1 MGIARRRWLG
11 LGMMGLCTWCSLA
24 MAGGPLDK
32 LLTVN
37 RVEADPQKTYA
48 LTEKNGPWMISVC
61 SFSGDGAEQQA
72 RELVLELRKR
82 YKLPAY
88 RYVKK
93 FDLGKETYGAGIDRF
108 GNPQKMKYARGSQLQ
123 EVAVLAGN
131 YPTVDDP
138 EAQEMRDKLKFYE
151 PECLKLAPNKK
162 TTRTLA
168 ALRWFQKE
176 VLPAGDENKKKGPM
190 GQAFITTNPLLPKEY
205 FAPTGLDDLVIK
217 ANDGVTNCL
226 LDCPGKFSV
235 QVAHFTGK
243 VVIKPNEIKAI
254 ENGQK
259 EMESGLAKAAY
270 MAHRLTEALRMKGYQ
285 ATSSTIARQLG
296 DGGEFRLGQTDL
308 AGRQR
313 RNQPGRPGNHRD
325 VPWRQDGGHSDRTPR
340 PRGNPLR
347 SPADPGP
354 RTPPL
359 DQRQLRPRRRGKSLS
374 STKDCHTPLDSAHV
388 GS

>member
-217 ANDGVTNCL
+217 ANEGVTNCL

-285 ATSSTIARQLG
+285 AYEFHDRYASLVTVGSFDWVKQTSP
-296 DGGEFRLGQTDL
+296 DGREEINPAVREIIETFRGGKTVGTQIELRALVGIPFDP
-308 AGRQR
+308 
-313 RNQPGRPGNHRD
+313 QPIPVH
-325 VPWRQDGGHSDRTPR
+325 V
-340 PRGNPLR
+340 
-347 SPADPGP
+347 
-354 RTPPL
+354 
-359 DQRQLRPRRRGKSLS
+359 PRRSISGNYAR
-374 STKDCHTPLDSAHV
+374 DAV
-388 GS
+388 GNR